1 MEGMWWLGFATIPL
15 SIDLERADHNDQ
27 LQEPIT
33 ASYNYFF
40 QQVHGNVGDS
50 DEIKS
55 WQESIQS
62 SQTSQSSEEIESS
75 QDDEV
80 VMHSK

>member
-40 QQVHGNVGDS
+40 QQVHGNVGNS

-55 WQESIQS
+55 
-62 SQTSQSSEEIESS
+62 
-75 QDDEV
+75 
-80 VMHSK
+80 